1 MRLFSVADFRRLW
14 LIGFA
19 FSVVRWL
26 ETLALALYAY
36 QLTSSAFIVAMLT
49 MLRLLPMGLFGAFFG
64 AASERFDRRRVLIL
78 VVSVQT
84 AVSITLAVLA
94 YLDAIAIWH
103 LAAASFIN
111 GMGWATDHPVRR
123 MMIGDSVGAE
133 RIGAALSLDTAS
145 NNGTRVLGPVLSGV
159 LLAHF
164 GITSVFCFSVA
175 LYVPSLAAA
184 LRIGMRR
191 EAHASKPVAF
201 FTSIREGFAW
211 ARRDRGLMG
220 LFLITIIYNIFGW
233 PATSMVPV
241 IGTDALRLG
250 PEGVGLLAACDGV
263 GGLLGAL
270 LIAGRAR
277 PAWYGRLYIGA
288 VALYLAM
295 VVLFAASPVAAAAGS
310 ALFLG
315 GMCGAAFAVM
325 QATLVYR
332 TAPMEMRARL
342 LGVISV
348 CIGTGPIGFLYLGW
362 LAEVFTPRIATMALA
377 AQGMLVMLATRRY
390 WRETLRL

>member
-1 MRLFSVADFRRLW
+1 MRLFSIADFRRLW
-14 LIGFA
+14 LIGFT

-36 QLTSSAFIVAMLT
+36 QLTASAFVVAMLT

-78 VVSVQT
+78 VVAVQT
-84 AVSITLAVLA
+84 TVSLTLAVLA
-94 YLDAIAIWH
+94 SFDAIAIWH
-103 LAAASFIN
+103 LASASFIN
-111 GMGWATDHPVRR
+111 GTGWATDHPVRR

-133 RIGAALSLDTAS
+133 RVGTALSLDTAS

-164 GITSVFCFSVA
+164 GIVSVFCFSIA
-175 LYVPSLAAA
+175 LYVPSLFAAIH
-184 LRIGMRR
+184 IGMRR
-191 EAHASKPVAF
+191 EGSHARALSF
-201 FTSIREGFAW
+201 FSSIREGLAW
-211 ARRDRGLMG
+211 ARNDRGLMG
-220 LFLITIIYNIFGW
+220 VFLITIIYNIFGW

-263 GGLLGAL
+263 GGLVGAL
-270 LIAGRAR
+270 LVAGRAR
-277 PAWYGRLYIGA
+277 PAYYGRLYVGA
-288 VALYLAM
+288 VAMYLVM
-295 VVLFAASPVAAAAGS
+295 VVLFAASPVAPAAGL
-310 ALFLG
+310 ALLLG
-315 GMCGAAFAVM
+315 GTSGAAFAVM

-332 TAPMEMRARL
+332 SAPVHMRARL

-362 LAEVFTPRIATMALA
+362 LAEILTPAIATMALA
-377 AQGMLVMLATRRY
+377 AQGLVVMAATRRY
-390 WRETLRL
+390 WRPTLRL